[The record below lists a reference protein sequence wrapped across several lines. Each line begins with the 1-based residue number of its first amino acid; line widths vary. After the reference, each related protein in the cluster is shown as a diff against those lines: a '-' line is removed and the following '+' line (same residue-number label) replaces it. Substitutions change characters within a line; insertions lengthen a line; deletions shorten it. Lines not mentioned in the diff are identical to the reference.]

1 MELTVTDV
9 TVLFCAIR
17 IFISISLPP
26 PATVGNKMEFRVRRR
41 NFVCRSRFGSN
52 NGSDRCSQ

>member
-17 IFISISLPP
+17 IFISISLP

-52 NGSDRCSQ
+52 NG

>member
-26 PATVGNKMEFRVRRR
+26 LLQLGIRW
-41 NFVCRSRFGSN
+41 NFG
-52 NGSDRCSQ
+52 